1 MPLYFFSIAFF
12 KVIFLWQP
20 CQIQGAWRLGLATM
34 PATAMRCLFCLNSG
48 QCGD

>member
-1 MPLYFFSIAFF
+1 MPLYFFSIALF
-12 KVIFLWQP
+12 KVIFSWQS

-34 PATAMRCLFCLNSG
+34 PATATRHLFFLNSG